1 MRRWMLLA
9 VKLYPRT
16 WRERYG
22 EEFQALL
29 EDVNPG
35 WRELA
40 DVAGGALKMQI
51 THGITPLKTIA
62 ALAVAGMVVAAA
74 ASFAVPRRYVS
85 SAVVRIPPQAG
96 SAQIEGIE
104 TEVLSRSNLTSL
116 IAGPLDLYRGERR
129 QMAIEDVVFEMRRD
143 IQVRYMEAAS
153 PNGAPALAIS
163 FAYPDKEKAQ
173 AVVRKVA
180 TEIVSWNAMAKRNR
194 DERWRAMW
202 PSDPLPAS
210 QDFEILSMAS
220 LPEKPVSPNR
230 FGFAACGLGAGL
242 ALGLLTALIMRWP
255 KSGLRMAGFGVA
267 GGALAFGLS
276 LFCPMTY
283 TSTTVLRL
291 EPPSGVPERLVS
303 AVSGGPAAQQFQ
315 RLAGEVFSTAS
326 LAKILQD
333 PRFDLYPKERARK
346 PLEEVAGIMR
356 RNIAFR
362 PMSSQTEPAG
372 GPRAFSISFSYSNRR
387 TARAV
392 VQELTSRFIKQNVI
406 DTMARMEERKNHEA
420 SKEAERGFGEYLD
433 ILDAPSLLPVAPN
446 HSAIAEAGLA
456 LGLLFGALAPRLRRR
471 IRAPRPA

>member
-1 MRRWMLLA
+1 MLLA
-9 VKLYPRT
+9 ANLYPRA

-40 DVAGGALKMQI
+40 DVTGGALKMQI

-62 ALAVAGMVVAAA
+62 ALAVAGMVVAAS

-85 SAVVRIPPQAG
+85 SAVVRVATQAG
-96 SAQIEGIE
+96 SAQIELIE
-104 TEVLSRSNLTSL
+104 TYVLSRSNLRGL
-116 IAGPLDLYRGERR
+116 ITGPLDLYRGERR
-129 QMAIEDVVFEMRRD
+129 QMPMEDVIDKMQRD

-153 PNGAPALAIS
+153 PNGAPALGIS

-173 AVVRKVA
+173 AVVRAVA
-180 TEIVSWNAMAKRNR
+180 KEIVSQNAGENR
-194 DERWRAMW
+194 YREERWRAMW
-202 PSDPLPAS
+202 PSDPLPPG
-210 QDFEILSMAS
+210 QDLEVLS
-220 LPEKPVSPNR
+220 LPQKSVSPNR
-230 FGFAACGLGAGL
+230 FWFAACGL
-242 ALGLLTALIMRWP
+242 ALGLLAALVVRWP
-255 KSGLRMAGFGVA
+255 KSSMRMAGFGVV
-267 GGALAFGLS
+267 GGVLAFGLS

-291 EPPSGVPERLVS
+291 EPPSAVPGRLLS
-303 AVSGGPAAQQFQ
+303 AVSGGPAAEQFQ

-333 PRFDLYPKERARK
+333 SRFDLYPKERARK

-362 PMSSQTEPAG
+362 PMSSQTEASG

-387 TARAV
+387 MAQAV
-392 VQELTSRFIKQNVI
+392 VQKLTSRFFEQSVI
-406 DTMARMEERKNHEA
+406 DTMARAEGTNEEVRKV
-420 SKEAERGFGEYLD
+420 AERGLGENLGVLD
-433 ILDAPSLLPVAPN
+433 PTSLLRVAPN
-446 HSAIAEAGLA
+446 HSAIAAAGLA